1 MNGSNIVKDK
11 AERFAIRIVKCS
23 RYIRDKQ
30 REYSLADQLLRSGTS
45 IGANL
50 SEAEFAQSKADFITK
65 LSISLKEAAETK
77 FWLKL
82 LHETDLLEDKMFY
95 SMYTD
100 VKDIISLLVTILRK
114 LKGINDN
121 DNSEHRQ

>member
-23 RYIRDKQ
+23 RYIRD
-30 REYSLADQLLRSGTS
+30 RLHERSLADQLLRSGTS

-82 LHETDLLEDKMFY
+82 LHETDLLEDKIFY
-95 SMYTD
+95 SLSTD
-100 VKDIISLLVTILRK
+100 VKEIISLLVTILRK
-114 LKGINDN
+114 LKDIESNE
-121 DNSEHRQ
+121 NSKHRQ